1 MNGFIELKNVKKTYI
16 IGEQKFN
23 ALDGIDL
30 SINRGEFVVILGPSG
45 AGKSTLLNLLG
56 GMDKATSGSIKI
68 GENDIVT
75 EDEDKSEEL
84 RYLILPMP
92 YSDFLIIQ
100 DASAGAE
107 RMNLLSLHRF
117 LSRASNYGFSSE
129 IFLKSLVSR
138 VMYPL
143 MLLII
148 FVFAAVLG
156 WNYRIEGS
164 KGLFKFRWLFLIPL
178 FSVITYIGL
187 EIVMYVF
194 DTVNYVIVGMCGISG
209 IAVSAIVYIILL
221 AILSVIFIS
230 RKK

>member
-1 MNGFIELKNVKKTYI
+1 
-16 IGEQKFN
+16 
-23 ALDGIDL
+23 
-30 SINRGEFVVILGPSG
+30 
-45 AGKSTLLNLLG
+45 
-56 GMDKATSGSIKI
+56 
-68 GENDIVT
+68 
-75 EDEDKSEEL
+75 
-84 RYLILPMP
+84 
-92 YSDFLIIQ
+92 
-100 DASAGAE
+100 
-107 RMNLLSLHRF
+107 
-117 LSRASNYGFSSE
+117 
-129 IFLKSLVSR
+129 
-138 VMYPL
+138 